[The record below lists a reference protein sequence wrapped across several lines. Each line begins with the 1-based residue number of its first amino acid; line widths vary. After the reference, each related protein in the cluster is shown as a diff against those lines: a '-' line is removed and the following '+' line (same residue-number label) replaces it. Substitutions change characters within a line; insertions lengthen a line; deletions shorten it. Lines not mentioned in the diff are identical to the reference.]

1 MMDGM
6 SGWGMGFGW
15 GFIFVIAL
23 LVVVT
28 GIYAMLRKK

>member
-6 SGWGMGFGW
+6 SGWGMGIGW
-15 GFIFVIAL
+15 GLLFVLAL
-23 LVVVT
+23 LVIVT

>member
-15 GFIFVIAL
+15 GLIFVIAL